1 MVALKEQVLSFGGA
15 HEVLAAHMAPTSTVY
30 SFPVNIF
37 TDELCTCAPGPPCW
51 LELRSRHARRNIRGD
66 THHRGLR
73 RIFRL
78 PQTSNHSVLARIC
91 THEEGRRITLPKAQ
105 QARGLTSVHQSNFLR
120 SYHKF
125 LHKSWSFTFRI
136 STMHQLLVAPNIW
149 VDALGPFHGSGVA
162 IGGRDMAIKGQR
174 TGKPLPQIG
183 SPNSNRESSSALTM
197 KRWVSEVIAMLIKTM
212 RWFWSDGNECSGK
225 EVGGWPRGGWHVTA
239 RHEQIWCGCGC
250 WLRKWI

>member
-1 MVALKEQVLSFGGA
+1 MSFGGA
-15 HEVLAAHMAPTSTVY
+15 HEVLPAHMAPTSTVY

-37 TDELCTCAPGPPCW
+37 TGELYTCAPGPPCW

-125 LHKSWSFTFRI
+125 LHKSYSISSSESQPTINFKI
-136 STMHQLLVAPNIW
+136 STKHQHF
-149 VDALGPFHGSGVA
+149 D
-162 IGGRDMAIKGQR
+162 
-174 TGKPLPQIG
+174 
-183 SPNSNRESSSALTM
+183 
-197 KRWVSEVIAMLIKTM
+197 
-212 RWFWSDGNECSGK
+212 
-225 EVGGWPRGGWHVTA
+225 
-239 RHEQIWCGCGC
+239 
-250 WLRKWI
+250 